1 MVQGPG
7 DQSPLRFR
15 GYVRAGREI
24 SRLYG
29 SLVINFHAER
39 SGWKCHQAE
48 NPCPARLRPRPPSG
62 SPRCLRYSSPQ
73 DRSLP
78 PVTARP
84 ECCEQLLDQLLLI
97 SPLTNLFAELGGCL
111 SDCGLGW
118 LRVRALL
125 KQAHQ
130 LRRAV
135 IEIALDIILYPLR
148 CWARALRF
156 HLAATNMPANYG
168 APRKTIPCSRLQH
181 SGRKRILRSRSRHPQ
196 SMEQWT
202 ADFKTRGESS
212 RQTHTM
218 TPPGESKL
226 PPQRLPQYRSD
237 HQRRQTTRP
246 ADQSPS
252 ALARRVRR
260 VQVKDHIVIRV
271 GRVTTKAAT

>member
-1 MVQGPG
+1 M
-7 DQSPLRFR
+7 SS
-15 GYVRAGREI
+15 
-24 SRLYG
+24 SRK
-29 SLVINFHAER
+29 SV
-39 SGWKCHQAE
+39 
-48 NPCPARLRPRPPSG
+48 PCPIAPATTIRFS
-62 SPRCLRYSSPQ
+62 
-73 DRSLP
+73 SLP
-78 PVTARP
+78 SLFISAGSIATTIRFNSRGAAVVRARP

-97 SPLTNLFAELGGCL
+97 SRLANRFAELGGCL

-118 LRVRALL
+118 LRFRALL

-181 SGRKRILRSRSRHPQ
+181 SGRKPILPSRSRHPH

-218 TPPGESKL
+218 T
-226 PPQRLPQYRSD
+226 
-237 HQRRQTTRP
+237 TTRRIEANRRNACHSTGPITKEGKRPGLLTKVLQRSP
-246 ADQSPS
+246 A
-252 ALARRVRR
+252 ACAECR
-260 VQVKDHIVIRV
+260 
-271 GRVTTKAAT
+271 

>member
-1 MVQGPG
+1 MDRGDMVQGPG
-7 DQSPLRFR
+7 DHSPLRFR

-62 SPRCLRYSSPQ
+62 SPRWAFVIHLRRI
-73 DRSLP
+73 DRYHHPFQVSRGAV
-78 PVTARP
+78 VTARP

-118 LRVRALL
+118 LRFRALL

-168 APRKTIPCSRLQH
+168 APRKTIPCSRVQH
-181 SGRKRILRSRSRHPQ
+181 SGRKRILPSRSRHPR

-202 ADFKTRGESS
+202 ADFKTRSESL

-218 TPPGESKL
+218 TTP
-226 PPQRLPQYRSD
+226 RSEE
-237 HQRRQTTRP
+237 
-246 ADQSPS
+246 
-252 ALARRVRR
+252 RRV
-260 VQVKDHIVIRV
+260 
-271 GRVTTKAAT
+271 G

>member
-1 MVQGPG
+1 MR
-7 DQSPLRFR
+7 PLRSVAAGNVIKQKIRALPDCARDHHPGLLAAFVIHLRRIDRYHHSFQFSR
-15 GYVRAGREI
+15 GAV
-24 SRLYG
+24 
-29 SLVINFHAER
+29 
-39 SGWKCHQAE
+39 
-48 NPCPARLRPRPPSG
+48 
-62 SPRCLRYSSPQ
+62 
-73 DRSLP
+73 
-78 PVTARP
+78 VTARP

-118 LRVRALL
+118 LRFRALL

-181 SGRKRILRSRSRHPQ
+181 SGRKRILPSRSRHPQ

-202 ADFKTRGESS
+202 ADFKTRSESL

-218 TPPGESKL
+218 TTPGESKL
-226 PPQRLPQYRSD
+226 
-237 HQRRQTTRP
+237 T
-246 ADQSPS
+246 
-252 ALARRVRR
+252 
-260 VQVKDHIVIRV
+260 
-271 GRVTTKAAT
+271 AATLATVPVRSPKKANDLAC